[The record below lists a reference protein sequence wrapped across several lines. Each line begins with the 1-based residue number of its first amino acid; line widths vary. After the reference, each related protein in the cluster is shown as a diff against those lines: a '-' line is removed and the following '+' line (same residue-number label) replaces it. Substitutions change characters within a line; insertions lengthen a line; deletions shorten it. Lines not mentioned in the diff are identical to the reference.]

1 MASNA
6 EKPTTWS
13 ALAQLLLF
21 SLICGKGHDEA
32 RQDLA

>member
-6 EKPTTWS
+6 EKPTTLS

-21 SLICGKGHDEA
+21 SLICPKEA
-32 RQDLA
+32 R